1 MGIPRTFSAALL
13 VLASAAFAQER
24 PFLTL
29 ASTTST
35 NDSGLF
41 TAILPRFEAETGIQ
55 VRVVAVGTG
64 QALELGRRGD
74 ADALLVHDRASEDA
88 FLAEGHA
95 LFRRDVMYNDFVLV
109 GPAADPAGAGGGKDA
124 ARALARIAE
133 REAAFVSRGDDS
145 GTHKAE
151 LRLWKSAGV
160 EPRLASGRW
169 YREVGGGM
177 GATLN
182 VANELPGYTLADRA
196 TWLAYQRRESLRV
209 VVEGD
214 PVLRNP
220 YGVLVVDPARHPHV
234 KVALATRFA
243 DWLTG
248 PSGRQAIESFR
259 IGGEAPFFL
268 LPPTETRAA
277 PRP

>member
-1 MGIPRTFSAALL
+1 VPIRRPLCAALL
-13 VLASAAFAQER
+13 LLAGAALAQEP
-24 PFLTL
+24 PFVTL

-41 TAILPRFEAETGIQ
+41 EAILPRFERETGIA

-64 QALELGRRGD
+64 QAIELGRRGD
-74 ADALLVHDRASEDA
+74 ADVLLVHDRRSEDA

-95 LFRRDVMYNDFVLV
+95 LFRRDVMYNDFVIV
-109 GPAADPAGAGGGKDA
+109 GPSADPAAIRGLRDA
-124 ARALARIAE
+124 ARALAQLAA

-151 LRLWKSAGV
+151 LRLWAAAGID
-160 EPRLASGRW
+160 PRSASGRW

-182 VANELPGYTLADRA
+182 VANELRGYALADRA
-196 TWLAYQRRESLRV
+196 TWLAYRKREALAV
-209 VVEGD
+209 LVEGD
-214 PVLRNP
+214 PRLRNP
-220 YGVLVVDPARHPHV
+220 YGVLVVDPARHPHAKSV
-234 KVALATRFA
+234 LATRFA

-248 PSGRQAIESFR
+248 PNGRQAIEAFR
-259 IGGEAPFFL
+259 IGGEPAFFP
-268 LPPTETRAA
+268 LPPTATRA
-277 PRP
+277 P

>member
-1 MGIPRTFSAALL
+1 MPIRRPLCAALL
-13 VLASAAFAQER
+13 LLAGAALAQEP
-24 PFLTL
+24 PFVTL

-41 TAILPRFEAETGIQ
+41 EAILPRFERETGIA

-64 QALELGRRGD
+64 QAIELGRRGD
-74 ADALLVHDRASEDA
+74 ADVLLVHDRGAEDA

-95 LFRRDVMYNDFVLV
+95 LFRRDVMYNDFVIV
-109 GPAADPAGAGGGKDA
+109 GPAADPAAIRGLQDA
-124 ARALARIAE
+124 AGALAQLAA

-151 LRLWKSAGV
+151 LRLWEAAGID
-160 EPRLASGRW
+160 PRSASGRW

-182 VANELPGYTLADRA
+182 VANELRGYALADRA
-196 TWLAYQRRESLRV
+196 TWLAYRKREALAV
-209 VVEGD
+209 LVEGD
-214 PVLRNP
+214 PRLRNP
-220 YGVLVVDPARHPHV
+220 YGVLVVDPARHPHA
-234 KVALATRFA
+234 KSALATRFA

-248 PSGRQAIESFR
+248 ANGRQAIEAFR
-259 IGGEAPFFL
+259 IGGEPAFFP
-268 LPPTETRAA
+268 LPPTETRA
-277 PRP
+277 P